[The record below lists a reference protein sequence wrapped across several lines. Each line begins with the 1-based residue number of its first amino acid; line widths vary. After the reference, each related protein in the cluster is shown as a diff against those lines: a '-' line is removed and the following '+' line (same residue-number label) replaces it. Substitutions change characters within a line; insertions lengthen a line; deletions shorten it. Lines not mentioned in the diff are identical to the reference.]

1 MEKAAMNRKF
11 WFEVF
16 VPILNA
22 LGIDHWVWDRFVKDR
37 QETVR

>member
-1 MEKAAMNRKF
+1 VIDRKF

-22 LGIDHWVWDRFVKDR
+22 LGIDHWVWNVFVKDKDGI
-37 QETVR
+37 THG